1 MCVLPRCISAPTLAI
16 VHIAAASAS
25 AANRSQRATRWRVTV
40 ESTRARNLTSVRH
53 AAARR
58 LSRRPV
64 TFRNTCAHIQ
74 VCHLLTIVLLL
85 IPVIV
90 YGAVILAYSHC
101 KSSFS
106 EYRLIS
112 RLQVGVHCPLTLK
125 PSQTNWAVSLL
136 VDCYPPRSPLPYIC
150 IS

>member
-90 YGAVILAYSHC
+90 YGAVILSYSHC

-112 RLQVGVHCPLTLK
+112 HLQVGVSTNPQTKSNKLGCESAGRLL
-125 PSQTNWAVSLL
+125 PSTFTIAIYL
-136 VDCYPPRSPLPYIC
+136 Y
-150 IS
+150 